1 MSQPFVGEIRCFGFN
16 FAPIDWAFCNGQ
28 PVPISNFEALF
39 AIIGTIYGGDG
50 TTTFNLPNLQGQV
63 PMHWGSPTSGPATG
77 FNTTIG
83 QVQGTAM
90 VTLTQAQE
98 PSHTH
103 TITVQEE
110 ASGGVVEKTPNPGPN
125 TWLSD
130 SSPDF
135 LWANQNLTPVVQFS
149 PRVISSV
156 GGSLPHDNMQ
166 PYLALNFCISLN
178 GIFPSR
184 N

>member
-16 FAPIDWAFCNGQ
+16 FAPIDWALCNGQ
-28 PVPISNFEALF
+28 PMPIANFEALF

-63 PMHWGSPTSGPATG
+63 PMHWGNPTSGPANG
-77 FNTTIG
+77 FNTVIG
-83 QVQGTAM
+83 QAQGSIF
-90 VTLTQAQE
+90 VTLTTAQT
-98 PSHTH
+98 PQHTH
-103 TITVQEE
+103 TITAQVEG
-110 ASGGVVEKTPNPGPN
+110 AGGVVEKTPNPGVN
-125 TWLSD
+125 TWLA
-130 SSPDF
+130 SSAPDGI
-135 LWANQNLTPVVQFS
+135 WDHTPAIS
-149 PRVISSV
+149 PSFAPNAISIV
-156 GGSLPHDNMQ
+156 GGSQPHDNLQ